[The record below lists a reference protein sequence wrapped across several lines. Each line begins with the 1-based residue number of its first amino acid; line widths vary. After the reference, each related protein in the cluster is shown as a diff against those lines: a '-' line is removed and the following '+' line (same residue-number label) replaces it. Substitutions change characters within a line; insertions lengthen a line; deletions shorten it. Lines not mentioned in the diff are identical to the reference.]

1 MTWMPKRGED
11 AMFVSI
17 LPGKEPERVRV
28 KSDVYTYDGR
38 PCVTAL
44 PAKKKKNSK
53 QGIYA
58 VSSLRPCD

>member
-28 KSDVYTYDGR
+28 NSDVYTYDVTQ
-38 PCVTAL
+38 CVTAL
-44 PAKKKKNSK
+44 PAKKTASK
-53 QGIYA
+53 A
-58 VSSLRPCD
+58 FTR

>member
-1 MTWMPKRGED
+1 MSWTPKRGED

-17 LPGKEPERVRV
+17 LPGKEPERVRI

-38 PCVTAL
+38 QCVTAL
-44 PAKKKKNSK
+44 PAKKNSK

-58 VSSLRPCD
+58 VSSLKPCD

>member
-1 MTWMPKRGED
+1 MTWVPKRGED

-17 LPGKEPERVRV
+17 LPGKDPERVRI

-38 PCVTAL
+38 QCVTAL
-44 PAKKKKNSK
+44 PCKKNSK

-58 VSSLRPCD
+58 VSSLKPCE